1 MKRINTTRRP
11 TLEEL
16 EPRIAPDPT
25 GTAGTAEGMG
35 NGVGTEVHNGAKP
48 EPSGK

>member
-1 MKRINTTRRP
+1 MKRTHATRRP

-25 GTAGTAEGMG
+25 GTPGTAEGMG
-35 NGVGTEVHNGAKP
+35 NGLGTEVRSGAKP
-48 EPSGK
+48 QPSGR